1 MKPTKE
7 TYYYPRNAQGDA
19 VKLIDKTGATVVE
32 YTYDTWGKLLSTTG
46 SLAATFG
53 AEQPFRY
60 RGYVYDEETGFYYLQ
75 SRYYNPEVGRF
86 ISADVYLSTGQGVI
100 GHNAYAYCGNNPV
113 TRVDDEGEFWNIVI
127 GAIVGAIVGA
137 VVSAVTQAA
146 SGQDIN
152 WAAVGVAAACG
163 ALSGAVNAAC
173 PCMGVAATGLVQGS
187 IGALEYAGTELAY
200 GRTPT
205 LEKTLMAGVTTGMF
219 AAGGK
224 FVAQSVGLTACFIA
238 GTQVITTNGMVSIEN
253 ISEGDYVYATDPET
267 GESGFKRVVQTFE
280 RETDEL
286 VEITCDGE
294 TITTTPTHPFYVP
307 QKGWTEAIKLRAGDI
322 LVTSNGEYVVVEKVQ
337 HEILEAPI
345 TVYNFE
351 VEDYHT
357 YYVSADANSDVFVLV
372 HNKCSSGKTFRTD
385 ADLNNHFA
393 KHGGEF
399 EGMYGNAS
407 EYLNG
412 ANYVI
417 NNGTYVPKM
426 NGYIKFFGSNG
437 GANYAFVGM
446 THNLNYI
453 TTFSIRSVST
463 LIGAVPWLS

>member
-1 MKPTKE
+1 MASTEKSF
-7 TYYYPRNAQGDA
+7 
-19 VKLIDKTGATVVE
+19 TVTDENV
-32 YTYDTWGKLLSTTG
+32 
-46 SLAATFG
+46 TFG

-372 HNKCSSGKTFRTD
+372 HNKCIVNDEGVRVEVRTSNEHGLPHAHVTGRGPSTTIGLDKKPMPKHPALSAKQIRIINRHWEEIVD
-385 ADLNNHFA
+385 AIEL
-393 KHGGEF
+393 
-399 EGMYGNAS
+399 
-407 EYLNG
+407 
-412 ANYVI
+412 
-417 NNGTYVPKM
+417 
-426 NGYIKFFGSNG
+426 FFP
-437 GANYAFVGM
+437 
-446 THNLNYI
+446 
-453 TTFSIRSVST
+453 RKQ
-463 LIGAVPWLS
+463 

>member
-1 MKPTKE
+1 
-7 TYYYPRNAQGDA
+7 
-19 VKLIDKTGATVVE
+19 
-32 YTYDTWGKLLSTTG
+32 
-46 SLAATFG
+46 
-53 AEQPFRY
+53 
-60 RGYVYDEETGFYYLQ
+60 
-75 SRYYNPEVGRF
+75 
-86 ISADVYLSTGQGVI
+86 
-100 GHNAYAYCGNNPV
+100 
-113 TRVDDEGEFWNIVI
+113 
-127 GAIVGAIVGA
+127 
-137 VVSAVTQAA
+137 
-146 SGQDIN
+146 
-152 WAAVGVAAACG
+152 
-163 ALSGAVNAAC
+163 
-173 PCMGVAATGLVQGS
+173 MGVAATGLVQGS